1 MIGFVVFFLL
11 LVLLIYAVHLL
22 VGYMFRETFTNSFVK
37 KQKQMASIA
46 LRESFFHEIDNIK
59 KDNVNGEDG
68 EILRI
73 DASDFQAFVNQNLA
87 NIFKE
92 AKAIEEKDKK
102 FKMLPNAKVF
112 YWGSIALGAIMTLL
126 SFIWGLL

>member
-1 MIGFVVFFLL
+1 MKRIEIIG
-11 LVLLIYAVHLL
+11 YRGDPL

-59 KDNVNGEDG
+59 KDNGEEDDG
-68 EILRI
+68 II
-73 DASDFQAFVNQNLA
+73 KMDANDFNAFVSQNLA

-102 FKMLPNAKVF
+102 FKMCPKAKVF
-112 YWGSIALGAIMTLL
+112 YWGSIALGGIMTLL

>member
-1 MIGFVVFFLL
+1 
-11 LVLLIYAVHLL
+11 
-22 VGYMFRETFTNSFVK
+22 MFRETFTNSFVK

-59 KDNVNGEDG
+59 KDKGEDD